1 MIQKIRLV
9 FMCLILLVLC
19 NYCTGQDSLSK
30 YINGLLDR
38 WDNSNSP
45 GCAVA
50 IVKDGTVIYKHGYG
64 MANLEYD
71 VPITSSSVFH
81 VASISKQFTAFSVLL
96 LEDEGKLS
104 LDDDIRLYLPE
115 LPDYGKKITIRH
127 LIHHTSGIKDQWE
140 LLIAAGWRMDDVI
153 TQKHLLKVIKSQ
165 KDLNFNPGE
174 KYLYSNSGYTLLAE
188 IVEQVSGLPFT
199 QFTRE
204 RIFDP
209 LEMKNT
215 HFHADNESLVK
226 MRTYPFRPAGKNFSK
241 HDRLNFSTVGAT
253 SLFTSAE
260 DFVKWDQNFY
270 HAKVGGKNI
279 IDKMHKTFTL
289 NNGQKTNYACGLI
302 IRNYKGEKAVS
313 HTGGDAGYRGIYL
326 RFPDHTFSII
336 LFSNLGS
343 FDLSLA
349 YKIAD
354 KYLHLSSGQSPMEN
368 EAQLLA
374 DTLSPSQLTKYTGM
388 YANQNR
394 YIYEV
399 VLENGKLLLQFLNN
413 YQVDLD
419 YISDHT
425 FYSEHLDIQLHFKA
439 DSTGSISQFTVRN
452 KGIFNK
458 IEPEKIPEEQIEHY
472 TGHYYNK
479 ELNVIK
485 TVTKKNELIY
495 ITGKN
500 ETENPL
506 IKIDED
512 SFYKTCSDEF
522 SAKLSLVKFLSNEN
536 GTITGYVLNT
546 PMAKNLVFKK
556 ISNIKYEK

>member
-1 MIQKIRLV
+1 MIQKIRLALV
-9 FMCLILLVLC
+9 CLILLVVC

-30 YINGLLDR
+30 YIDGLLER
-38 WDNSNSP
+38 WDKPDSP
-45 GCAVA
+45 GCAAAV
-50 IVKDGTVIYKHGYG
+50 VKDGTVIYKKGYG
-64 MANLEYD
+64 MVNLEYNI
-71 VPITSSSVFH
+71 PITSSSIFH

-96 LEDEGKLS
+96 LEQEGKLS
-104 LDDDIRLYLPE
+104 LNDNIRLYLPE

-127 LIHHTSGIKDQWE
+127 LIHHTGGIKDQWE
-140 LLIAAGWRMDDVI
+140 LLIAAGWRMDDAI

-188 IVEQVSGLPFT
+188 IVQRVSGQTFT

-209 LEMKNT
+209 LKMKNT
-215 HFHADNESLVK
+215 HFHADNESIVK
-226 MRTYPFRPAGKNFSK
+226 MRTYPFRPAGKNSFK

-253 SLFTSAE
+253 SLFTTVE

-270 HAKVGGKNI
+270 HPDVGGEKI
-279 IDKMHKTFTL
+279 IEKMHETFRL
-289 NNGQKTNYACGLI
+289 NNGEEINYACGLVI
-302 IRNYKGEKAVS
+302 KDYKGENVVS

-326 RFPDHTFSII
+326 RFPEHTFSII
-336 LFSNLGS
+336 LFSNLGL

-354 KYLHLSSGQSPMEN
+354 KYLRLSSDRAHVET
-368 EAQLLA
+368 EVQLSAEILA
-374 DTLSPSQLTKYTGM
+374 PFHLNKYTGM
-388 YANQNR
+388 YANENG

-399 VLENGKLLLQFLNN
+399 VLENEKLLLQFLNN

-439 DSTGSISQFTVRN
+439 DSTGSISQFMARN
-452 KGIFNK
+452 KGVFNK
-458 IEPEKIPEEQIEHY
+458 IQPEKIPEEQTEYY

-485 TVTKKNELIY
+485 TVTEKNGLIY
-495 ITGKN
+495 ISGKN

-546 PMAKNLVFKK
+546 PMVKNLVFKK
-556 ISNIKYEK
+556 ISSIIYEK